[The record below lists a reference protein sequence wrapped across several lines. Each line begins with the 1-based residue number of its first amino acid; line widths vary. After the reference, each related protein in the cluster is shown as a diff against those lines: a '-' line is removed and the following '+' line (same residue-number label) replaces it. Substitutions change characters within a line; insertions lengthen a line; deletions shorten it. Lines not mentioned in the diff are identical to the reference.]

1 VTVEF
6 CSAWPVP
13 PREQRPLPSPGAV
26 FLGWGAV
33 LSSVTAGNTEG
44 FMKLPGGV
52 HDAVSLVPFF
62 GRPVAPPHEHCV
74 NSVLRGTL
82 NVVNAIADHNHVV
95 RREAFV
101 TQARESIFD
110 NFVFLA
116 TTFII
121 RRATNDIEVAR
132 KQKVSKHDGG

>member
-1 VTVEF
+1 
-6 CSAWPVP
+6 
-13 PREQRPLPSPGAV
+13 
-26 FLGWGAV
+26 
-33 LSSVTAGNTEG
+33 
-44 FMKLPGGV
+44 M
-52 HDAVSLVPFF
+52 
-62 GRPVAPPHEHCV
+62 
-74 NSVLRGTL
+74 LRGTFNVL
-82 NVVNAIADHNHVV
+82 NTIADHNHVV

-110 NFVFLA
+110 NFVFLS